1 MIFMF
6 VISFV
11 IFAYEILSLVLPL
24 RISGFWKV
32 IFALVLLVAS
42 MKNYL
47 FQKFGGGMFFAPDL
61 PREAVLVGS
70 VLYNFL
76 IVALFLLI
84 AKDLLLLV
92 WKILGWKFPVNAASL
107 IVCVLAVLLTCYGTY
122 EAVRVPDVETH
133 EIALKNLPEEF
144 DGFKFAMLVDL
155 HASSLNRRDLIEAI
169 VTKTNDLQPDIVLI
183 PGDFVD
189 GLVSQRRQDLQPL
202 ENLRA
207 KFGVLGTTGNHEY
220 YSGCSEWLR
229 ELQSFGV
236 KFLDNQVEILS
247 SADANLVIAGVPDK
261 QGIAFG
267 FAAPDINHTL
277 ENIPEDS
284 CVILMDHRP
293 ENALEN
299 SRAGVDLQ
307 ISGHTHGGMMPGLA
321 QIVAMFNSGFVKG
334 WYDVGEMKLYVSKG
348 TSLWNGFPVRILDPA
363 EITLFILRKI

>member
-6 VISFV
+6 AISAA

-61 PREAVLVGS
+61 PREVVLVGA

-92 WKILGWKFPVNAASL
+92 CKILGWKFPVNAASL
-107 IVCVLAVLLTCYGTY
+107 IVCVLAALLTCYGTY
-122 EAVRVPDVETH
+122 EAIRVPDVETH
-133 EIALKNLPEEF
+133 EVALKNLPEEF

-155 HASSLNRRDLIEAI
+155 HASSLNRRDLFEAI
-169 VTKTNDLQPDIVLI
+169 VAKTNDLQADIVLI

-189 GLVSQRRQDLQPL
+189 GLVSQRKQDLQPL

-220 YSGCSEWLR
+220 YSGCSDWLR
-229 ELQSFGV
+229 ELGSLGV
-236 KFLDNQVEILS
+236 KFIENQVETLS
-247 SADANLVIAGVPDK
+247 SGDAKLIIAGVPDQ
-261 QGIAFG
+261 QGITFG
-267 FAAPDINHTL
+267 FKAPDIEHTL

-293 ENALEN
+293 TNAVQN

-307 ISGHTHGGMMPGLA
+307 ISGHTHGGMIPILDM
-321 QIVAMFNSGFVKG
+321 IVAQFNGGFVKG
-334 WYDVGEMKLYVSKG
+334 WYDVGDMKLYVSKG
-348 TSLWNGFPVRILDPA
+348 TSLWNGFPMRILDPA